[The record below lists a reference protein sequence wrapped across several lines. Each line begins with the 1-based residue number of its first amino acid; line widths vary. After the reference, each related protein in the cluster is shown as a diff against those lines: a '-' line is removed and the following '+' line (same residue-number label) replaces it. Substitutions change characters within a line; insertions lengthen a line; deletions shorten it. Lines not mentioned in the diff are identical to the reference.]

1 MPSITE
7 SLGLRSHVII
17 IKDDSQLDIKK
28 CGMIQLG
35 VITPYPVYCLSGC
48 SDKVQAVIRV
58 YPANHLQSIY
68 SVFVSQW
75 FWASD
80 DTQNQVFVPSMR
92 SSFLYMNY
100 DSGNK
105 LLSQESALLSPV
117 CYPLI
122 PARYQLSP
130 MCYPLRWE
138 RDRSYVYNFQF
149 SFSGWQLSCAVNS
162 ARKYALTL
170 TA

>member
-28 CGMIQLG
+28 CGMIQSG

-117 CYPLI
+117 CYPL
-122 PARYQLSP
+122 
-130 MCYPLRWE
+130 RWE